1 VTSVLDRLF
10 SKGIVMRNYHQVQRR
25 GLSLIELLVVTAI
38 IGTLI
43 ALLLP
48 AVQKAR
54 EAAARARCQN
64 NLRQIGVA
72 LHSFHNAHQCFPTNG
87 DSGNQNVYNG
97 TSPDS
102 DHYIACMQGS
112 GPTQRGLWRGV
123 GRPDLSPRDQ
133 VGSWAYAILPFL
145 EQEAAFRAGVN
156 RSNPPQGGQA
166 VAVKN
171 YMCPSRGRNNPQEV
185 PTDDPVYPGNSF
197 YNAGVDP
204 WGKTDYAAN
213 GYVIPNRPTHDNFFQ
228 SWPYKNAPWNGK
240 RPAPL
245 TFSDIT
251 DGSSNTALAGEKC
264 MNFQAY
270 NTGSWF
276 YDEPIILGGHAGTR
290 RWGAFLT
297 PDNDDTIEFVLQ
309 TFAGWGSAHT
319 GTVQFLLVDG
329 SVRGIGYN
337 VNPSF
342 FAELLTPDS
351 GKPLP
356 PEG

>member
-1 VTSVLDRLF
+1 MCNRHPLR
-10 SKGIVMRNYHQVQRR
+10 RR
-25 GLSLIELLVVTAI
+25 GLTLIELLVVTAI
-38 IGTLI
+38 IGVLL
-43 ALLLP
+43 ALMLP

-64 NLRQIGVA
+64 NLRQIGLA
-72 LHSFHNAHQCFPTNG
+72 LHSFHNSYQCFPTNG
-87 DSGNQNVYNG
+87 DSGNQAVYDG
-97 TSPDS
+97 TPLDP
-102 DHYIACMQGS
+102 DHYVACMQGS
-112 GPTQRGLWRGV
+112 DPPQRGLWRGV
-123 GRPDLSPRDQ
+123 GRPDLSPSDQ

-145 EQEAAFRAGVN
+145 EQEAAFQVGVN
-156 RSNPPQGGQA
+156 QANPSQGGQS

-171 YMCPSRGRNNPQEV
+171 YMCPTRGRINPQVV

-197 YNAGVDP
+197 YSAGINP

-213 GYVIPNRPTHDNFFQ
+213 GYVIPNRPTHGNYPQ

-245 TFSDIT
+245 TLANIT
-251 DGSSNTALAGEKC
+251 DGTSNTALVGEKC
-264 MNFQAY
+264 MNIQAY

-276 YDEPIILGGHAGTR
+276 YDEPIFLGGNAGTR
-290 RWGAFLT
+290 RWGALLI
-297 PDNDDTIEFVLQ
+297 PDSDDTIDFLAQ
-309 TFAGWGSAHT
+309 NFAGWGSAHT

-337 VNPSF
+337 VSLSF

-351 GKPLP
+351 GNPLP
-356 PEG
+356 PEE